1 MAQKIPSIGRNIDRK
16 EVGIFQKSGMK
27 FCIEKDFFDA
37 KSDEKG
43 CS

>member
-1 MAQKIPSIGRNIDRK
+1 MAQKNLRLVEISTEK
-16 EVGIFQKSGMK
+16 EVDFFQKSCMK
-27 FCIEKDFFDA
+27 FCIEKVFFDA